1 MKNVLMIMIAST
13 GGFIIGTIF
22 FHRKYQDMLYDRP
35 FTGELHEI

>member
-13 GGFIIGTIF
+13 VGFTIGTIF
-22 FHRKYQDMLYDRP
+22 YRRKYQDMLYDKP